1 MLEAVPESD
10 EDVRDDFSSDDGETK
25 GIELKHMDKMANTQ
39 ERFKKDKEII
49 DDELQHLESL
59 KLVGDLVSTQRELI
73 DKNNEVEEMDQE
85 KMFDTLTKM
94 NAQVIHRLS
103 ISSNIE
109 PGQLE
114 KEDINKM

>member
-1 MLEAVPESD
+1 
-10 EDVRDDFSSDDGETK
+10 
-25 GIELKHMDKMANTQ
+25 
-39 ERFKKDKEII
+39 
-49 DDELQHLESL
+49 
-59 KLVGDLVSTQRELI
+59 
-73 DKNNEVEEMDQE
+73 MDQE